1 MDLLLKDAPK
11 KEDSP
16 VDDIADKD
24 MNQLMT
30 KIKYQKKMTP
40 QELERQ
46 RLKLRENRQ
55 NPFALNNAQEAMV
68 NRLYK
73 ATTAAMRS
81 SMREHAVKR

>member
-1 MDLLLKDAPK
+1 LGDWSTLGNILAGNMDLLLKDAPK

-30 KIKYQKKMTP
+30 KIKHQKKMTP

-46 RLKLRENRQ
+46 RLKLRENR
-55 NPFALNNAQEAMV
+55 
-68 NRLYK
+68 
-73 ATTAAMRS
+73 
-81 SMREHAVKR
+81 

>member
-30 KIKYQKKMTP
+30 KIKHQKKMTP

-46 RLKLRENRQ
+46 RLKLRENR
-55 NPFALNNAQEAMV
+55 
-68 NRLYK
+68 
-73 ATTAAMRS
+73 
-81 SMREHAVKR
+81 